1 MEEKTAAD
9 EADEMVA
16 DIGNDDK
23 PEVRAFLPRR
33 FGKREVTGKVRLEL
47 EFPTPQAM
55 IEWLEEAK
63 GTLLPNDV
71 ALYNHDAL
79 DTDMSQHNVFIVK
92 REGDRPDH
100 FRLHITETEER
111 MV

>member
-1 MEEKTAAD
+1 MSERTKAD
-9 EADEMVA
+9 EAAEMVA
-16 DIGNDDK
+16 NIGDDDK

-33 FGKREVTGKVRLEL
+33 KGKHEVTGKVRIEL
-47 EFPTPQAM
+47 EFPNPVAM
-55 IEWLEEAK
+55 LEWFEEAK
-63 GTLLPNDV
+63 GLVLPNDV

-100 FRLHITETEER
+100 FRLHVTETEER